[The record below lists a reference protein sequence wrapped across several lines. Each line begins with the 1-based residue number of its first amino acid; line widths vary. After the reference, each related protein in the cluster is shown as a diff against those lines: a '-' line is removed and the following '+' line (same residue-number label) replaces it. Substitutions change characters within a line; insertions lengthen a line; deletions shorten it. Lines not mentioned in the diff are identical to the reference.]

1 MRSSISTRK
10 FFLCTG
16 QCVPAGELCN
26 YPDSHIVGEVHYVLE
41 EGQKVTALAVYETS
55 MPSSI
60 VPASETRIRVEVI
73 GDARR
78 IQCTVSY
85 CKHFIKRWEIGR
97 ITFLQ
102 LSRRYEVY
110 FKGEQT

>member
-1 MRSSISTRK
+1 MSTRK

-16 QCVPAGELCN
+16 QCVPAGELSN
-26 YPDSHIVGEVHYVLE
+26 YPNSHIIGEVHYVLDD
-41 EGQKVTALAVYETS
+41 GQRVTALAVYETS
-55 MPSSI
+55 LPSSLI
-60 VPASETRIRVEVI
+60 PASEPSIRVEVI

-97 ITFLQ
+97 LTFLQ
-102 LSRRYEVY
+102 LSRRYDVY